1 MDVRD
6 GARSLGA
13 VVLALAAGGI
23 LATVARGDSC
33 PVTVRWNGVLY
44 TDAQARFAVLEPGES
59 LSDAMIP
66 DCTAGGRCAP
76 PEDAMAAFEI
86 SGVPPE
92 AAVLVP
98 DYYDG
103 LFMAAGTF
111 PQLPDHPLHEAV
123 YGRPNR
129 PDYRQEC
136 GPTFAIEGAVDQVDP
151 LRIDVRGSEVELD
164 EEAEG
169 AWLAV
174 DSGTRIE
181 GFDREGI
188 ATLEPG
194 DDIVVRAQL
203 CVGNGELAGPLAVL
217 IERPR

>member
-1 MDVRD
+1 
-6 GARSLGA
+6 
-13 VVLALAAGGI
+13 
-23 LATVARGDSC
+23 
-33 PVTVRWNGVLY
+33 
-44 TDAQARFAVLEPGES
+44 
-59 LSDAMIP
+59 
-66 DCTAGGRCAP
+66 
-76 PEDAMAAFEI
+76 MAAFEI
-86 SGVPPE
+86 SGMPPE

-103 LFMAAGTF
+103 LFIAAGTF

-129 PDYRQEC
+129 PDYRREC
-136 GPTFAIEGAVDQVDP
+136 KPTFAIEGTVEQVDP
-151 LRIDVRGSEVELD
+151 LRIVRRSEVELD

-169 AWLAV
+169 ACVTV

-194 DDIVVRAQL
+194 DEIVVRAQL
-203 CVGNGELAGPLAVL
+203 CVGTGELAGPVAVS